1 MFTNFVS
8 WTIYNGVNGQFGY
21 KLATRWGDLHP
32 FDQFLS
38 LRLELWVWGCGD
50 VDQGLDVLVERRS
63 FKVEESC
70 DIRGQILKSLQPQH
84 TRGKLNLLLERFQ
97 LNTDRVADKREQGE
111 EMEQSKIEIFD
122 SKVCLIF

>member
-1 MFTNFVS
+1 M
-8 WTIYNGVNGQFGY
+8 
-21 KLATRWGDLHP
+21 
-32 FDQFLS
+32 
-38 LRLELWVWGCGD
+38 
-50 VDQGLDVLVERRS
+50 DQGLDVLVERRS